1 MNREAFVPPT
11 VQNSSSA
18 AAVAGRAFQPTQA
31 ITYLCANCAA
41 KNTLN
46 RNDPVRCRECGHRVL
61 YKQRTRR
68 MVQFEAR

>member
-1 MNREAFVPPT
+1 MNRESFLPPST
-11 VQNSSSA
+11 QGSSSA
-18 AAVAGRAFQPTQA
+18 AAAGRAYQPTQA

-41 KNTLN
+41 PNTLT
-46 RNDPVRCRECGHRVL
+46 RSDPVRCRECGHRVL

>member
-1 MNREAFVPPT
+1 MNRESFVPPT
-11 VQNSSSA
+11 AQFSSSA
-18 AAVAGRAFQPTQA
+18 ATGRAVQPVSA

-41 KNTLN
+41 PNTLN